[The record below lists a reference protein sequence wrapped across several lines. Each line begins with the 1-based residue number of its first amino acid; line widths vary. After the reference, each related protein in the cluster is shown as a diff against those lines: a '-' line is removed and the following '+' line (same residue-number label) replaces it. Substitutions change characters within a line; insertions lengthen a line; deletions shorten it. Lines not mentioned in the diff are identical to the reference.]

1 MDVAIHAPGGVLWV
15 SGDVLNTERMCE
27 VPRGADVVN
36 HLAARITLKQGD
48 PRVWQLNTSG
58 PRTLAEAALAAGVR
72 RMVHCS
78 SVHTV
83 IEHGMD
89 IAIVNPTGIRG
100 PIAEPRG
107 HWLGGDVMS
116 EAAFASLGPSST
128 VSHAKA
134 SSEPGYVVRPATE

>member
-1 MDVAIHAPGGVLWV
+1 MIAIAQGTVDVVIHAPGGVLWV

-27 VPRGADVVN
+27 VSRGADVVN
-36 HLAARITLKQGD
+36 HLAARITSKQSD

-83 IEHGMD
+83 IEHGD
-89 IAIVNPTGIRG
+89 GYCHR
-100 PIAEPRG
+100 EPHG
-107 HWLGGDVMS
+107 HQGTDRS
-116 EAAFASLGPSST
+116 PPNAS
-128 VSHAKA
+128 
-134 SSEPGYVVRPATE
+134 RR